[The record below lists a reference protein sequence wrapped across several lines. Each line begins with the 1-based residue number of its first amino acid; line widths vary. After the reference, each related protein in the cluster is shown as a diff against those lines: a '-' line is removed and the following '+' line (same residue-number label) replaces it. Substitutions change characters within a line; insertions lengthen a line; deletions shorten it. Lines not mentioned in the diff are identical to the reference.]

1 MTQVTEAFVFQR
13 LSVCSSCNPIRNF
26 PEFLGIMT
34 LGSETAEA
42 IISTSVRTIS
52 PLATP
57 AWRVTTIQAID
68 NAPSKVITSECTR
81 SRLWAPKGDE
91 LESFF
96 MKKSPSFSTT
106 WISLLPVFF
115 LLASASVGFAKAQK
129 KSTESGQ
136 EKPEAI
142 LSAAKKFADAK
153 AWGVQAHVNADKD
166 MKI

>member
-1 MTQVTEAFVFQR
+1 MTQVTEAFVFKR
-13 LSVCSSCNPIRNF
+13 LSVCSSSIPAIRFGTSLSSWNY
-26 PEFLGIMT
+26 E

-68 NAPSKVITSECTR
+68 NAPSKFLTSECTR
-81 SRLWAPKGDE
+81 SRLRAPKGDE

-129 KSTESGQ
+129 KSTASGQ

-142 LSAAKKFADAK
+142 LSAAKKFADA
-153 AWGVQAHVNADKD
+153 
-166 MKI
+166 